1 MNNPCS
7 MTPGIATSRAASAF
21 GSAIRCSA
29 PSRIQC
35 PPSVTK
41 AWPSLVRRSVAAA
54 GEPAAAYTA
63 SIARRVDSRPNGS
76 TSTGSGKRPSVGDP
90 FQFIGDDDHAR
101 RRGRH
106 DLLPQQCAA
115 ATLDEAEIGPDLVGA
130 VDRQVKLR
138 RLVQCRQRHADPLG
152 IAPGRVGGW
161 DTNDLQAGTDALAE
175 QLHEMLRRG
184 ARAQA
189 QPHARTD
196 VFEGPSGRGTFLRF
210 RIRFRIHGESRPAL
224 AFEVRRKARLSS
236 VDPGSGIVHSYRFMA
251 RRLPFRVLPDSGVS
265 L

>member
-29 PSRIQC
+29 AVQNPVPAIRDE
-35 PPSVTK
+35 
-41 AWPSLVRRSVAAA
+41 SVAVLGAP
-54 GEPAAAYTA
+54 E
-63 SIARRVDSRPNGS
+63 RRGRGR
-76 TSTGSGKRPSVGDP
+76 TGSGIHRFDRASRRLQAERLDFDRQREATERRDP
-90 FQFIGDDDHAR
+90 LRFIGDDDHAR
-101 RRGRH
+101 RCRGH

-115 ATLDEAEIGPDLVGA
+115 AALDEAEVGRDLVGA

-152 IAPGRVGGW
+152 IAPGRVGGR

-175 QLHEMLRRG
+175 QFHEMLRRG
-184 ARAQA
+184 AGAQA

-196 VFEGPSGRGTFLRF
+196 VFEGARGRGTFLSF
-210 RIRFRIHGESRPAL
+210 RIRFSIHGESRPAL
-224 AFEVRRKARLSS
+224 ASEVRGKARLSS
-236 VDPGSGIVHSYRFMA
+236 VDPGSGIVHSYRLLA
-251 RRLPFRVLPDSGVS
+251 RRLPFRVLPDSGVN